1 MGAPQAHL
9 ECQATIDSRETILT
23 TMMTQCTLSKTTKSA
38 AMGNSFGQTIA
49 LSRGIGSMDRLLA
62 LECSE
67 ALQMMFL
74 KVSGSRINKLISAS
88 SARIM
93 SSSISIKNRT
103 WEQSLILRGCSLISR
118 MEKVLR
124 SGVMA
129 ATTLDVSR
137 RVRKKVKEFTSGLM
151 AVSILEIG
159 RRMR

>member
-1 MGAPQAHL
+1 
-9 ECQATIDSRETILT
+9 
-23 TMMTQCTLSKTTKSA
+23 MMTQCTSSKTTKSV

-49 LSRGIGSMDRLLA
+49 LSRGIGSMDKLLA
-62 LECSE
+62 LECLE

-88 SARIM
+88 SAKIM
-93 SSSISIKNRT
+93 SSNISIKNRT

-129 ATTLDVSR
+129 ATTLDVSK